1 MTEGTNRTTSQLY
14 QDLFKRLWLFT
25 IHPSEGWAEVYG
37 EKKSLN
43 AILSDF
49 ALPLMALCA
58 LTTFV
63 GFIFN
68 HQGFSLELALKQAT
82 VIFIALFGGLYLA
95 YFIMSYVLSSEME
108 KNNVFALSAYSSGLG
123 YVVTL
128 ITSLVPEF
136 LMANLLVFYAAYIIW
151 LGMQQYL
158 NKAEMN
164 RRVWLTVLLF
174 VLIHLL
180 PSLIY
185 YSLLKLV
192 VYV

>member
-1 MTEGTNRTTSQLY
+1 MTEGTKRTTSQLY
-14 QDLFKRLWLFT
+14 QDLYKRLWLF
-25 IHPSEGWAEVYG
+25 IVHPAEGWAEVYG

-49 ALPLMALCA
+49 VLPLMALCA

-95 YFIMSYVLSSEME
+95 YFIMNYVLSSQMD
-108 KNNVFALSAYSSGLG
+108 KDDVFSLSAYSSGLG
-123 YVVTL
+123 YVVIL
-128 ITSLVPEF
+128 ITSVVPEF

-151 LGMQQYL
+151 LGIQRYL

-164 RRVWLTVLLF
+164 RRIWLTVLFF

-180 PSLIY
+180 PCLIY

-192 VYV
+192 IYV